1 MMPDLTEMKPF
12 WMVYGL
18 GQGGPTYQHDTEASA
33 LREAERLAEVCPGT
47 TFVVLE
53 ATQAVRTRRLDHFD
67 LRAAPSPPGQ
77 RMKNENFEGEIPF

>member
-1 MMPDLTEMKPF
+1 MQDITEMKPF

-18 GQGGPTYQHDTEASA
+18 GQSAPRYQHSTEAAA
-33 LREAERLAEVCPGT
+33 LREAERLAEVRPGV

-67 LRAAPSPPGQ
+67 LRTAPAPRGTRIP
-77 RMKNENFEGEIPF
+77 KAETDDDIPF

>member
-1 MMPDLTEMKPF
+1 MTVTRDITEMKPF

-18 GQGGPTYQHDTEASA
+18 GQRESTYQHGTEARA
-33 LREAERLAEVCPGT
+33 LREAEVRHGV

-67 LRAAPSPPGQ
+67 LRTAPHTDDRRTRHDVS
-77 RMKNENFEGEIPF
+77 EDDIPF

>member
-1 MMPDLTEMKPF
+1 MQDITEMKPF

-18 GQGGPTYQHDTEASA
+18 GQRGPTYQHDSEGSA
-33 LREAERLAEVCPGT
+33 LREAERLAEVSPGT

-67 LRAAPSPPGQ
+67 LRTAPAPRGTRIP
-77 RMKNENFEGEIPF
+77 KAETDDDIPF